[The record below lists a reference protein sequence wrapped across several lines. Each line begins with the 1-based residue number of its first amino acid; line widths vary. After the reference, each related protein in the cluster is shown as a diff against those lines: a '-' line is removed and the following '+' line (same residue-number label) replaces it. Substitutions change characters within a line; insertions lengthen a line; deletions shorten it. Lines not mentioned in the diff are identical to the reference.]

1 MISENEFFAIV
12 KLLLCSLSGILIKY
26 SLVFA
31 KQKWINNFQHT
42 ITCVSLPVITFIITN
57 VISNNIALS
66 LGMVGALSIVRFRN
80 PVKNTLEIVVYFAL
94 ITIGIAAAVHLK
106 YSLALTIF
114 FCLAV
119 IIIYLANL
127 FFKSNF
133 LFSTSYVEGDTGSFI
148 EIEMKE
154 RSEDLEKDQGLV
166 ETFFNS
172 MDKIYCY
179 KIFYS
184 DKTKADNIYKNYI
197 SHKDILNIKL
207 YNE

>member
-1 MISENEFFAIV
+1 MISETE
-12 KLLLCSLSGILIKY
+12 LLIIIKILVCSLSGIFIKY

-94 ITIGIAAAVHLK
+94 ITIGISTAVKLQ

-114 FCLAV
+114 FCLAI
-119 IIIYLANL
+119 IIIYFVNL
-127 FFKSNF
+127 IFKSNF
-133 LFSTSYVEGDTGSFI
+133 LFSTSYVEGDTGSFV

-154 RSEDLEKDQGLV
+154 RTEELEKNQGLV
-166 ETFFNS
+166 ETIFNS
-172 MDKIYCY
+172 IDKIYCY

-184 DKTKADNIYKNYI
+184 DKSMANNLYKKYI
-197 SHKDILNIKL
+197 DHKDIINIKL